1 MRKYYLFITIVTT
14 YCTIFYSCDKIEHPF
29 TTNTENID
37 TAKCPVPQFS
47 VLTNVY
53 KKILIEDFTGH
64 KCGYCPR
71 AHTALRNL
79 INSYGD
85 TIVGV
90 ALHVSDDYANPDP
103 SGLYIYN
110 FRTQEGTEID
120 QTFQVSAQGLP
131 KGMINRTKYDNN
143 IVISHTSWQTV
154 VQSMLTDQP
163 KSAVQIINN
172 YNGSD
177 SSFCTHIKLT
187 FLENIT
193 DTLMFFC
200 GLTEDSII
208 KPQKNYDVTPNDI
221 PAYTHMHVFR
231 GSLNGAFGVTIN
243 NNITKKDSSLIK
255 SYFYNLKG
263 KDFVH
268 KNLKVFAYVYKFNG
282 DIVLQ
287 AEEKNVQ

>member
-1 MRKYYLFITIVTT
+1 
-14 YCTIFYSCDKIEHPF
+14 
-29 TTNTENID
+29 
-37 TAKCPVPQFS
+37 
-47 VLTNVY
+47 
-53 KKILIEDFTGH
+53 
-64 KCGYCPR
+64 
-71 AHTALRNL
+71 
-79 INSYGD
+79 
-85 TIVGV
+85 
-90 ALHVSDDYANPDP
+90 
-103 SGLYIYN
+103 
-110 FRTQEGTEID
+110 
-120 QTFQVSAQGLP
+120 
-131 KGMINRTKYDNN
+131 
-143 IVISHTSWQTV
+143 
-154 VQSMLTDQP
+154 MLTYQP
-163 KSAVQIINN
+163 KLAIQIINN

-200 GLTEDSII
+200 GLAEDSII